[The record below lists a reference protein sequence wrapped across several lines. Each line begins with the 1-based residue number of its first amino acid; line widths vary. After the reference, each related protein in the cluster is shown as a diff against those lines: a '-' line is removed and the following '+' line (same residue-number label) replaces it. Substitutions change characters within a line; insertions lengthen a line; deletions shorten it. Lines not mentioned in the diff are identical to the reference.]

1 MEDLRY
7 TLESNNKGT
16 VRPVIGQ
23 VMQVLM
29 QNINIQ
35 IQIIIIIIITA

>member
-16 VRPVIGQ
+16 VRASYW
-23 VMQVLM
+23 LS
-29 QNINIQ
+29 NASAN
-35 IQIIIIIIITA
+35 AKH